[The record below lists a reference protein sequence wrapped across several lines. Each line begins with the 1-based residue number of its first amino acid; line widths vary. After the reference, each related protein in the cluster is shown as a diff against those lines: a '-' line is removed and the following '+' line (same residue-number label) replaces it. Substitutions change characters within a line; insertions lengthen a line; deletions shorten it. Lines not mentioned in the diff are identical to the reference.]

1 MVFVTTS
8 PAGSTMNLFLLP
20 TCHRISAPPYKA
32 ISLQVT
38 LRMFTGSSGD
48 FLHEALDTLHGP
60 WIACTTC
67 RACYYK
73 SSATLTLLQPTV
85 TLYSHTCLTRLHHT
99 QALQPS
105 YTVVIPVL
113 SDSTLTLYNL
123 VTVQSYLSYQT
134 APHSCF
140 TTYSY
145 TVSHTCLTR
154 PHHTHALQPT
164 VTLYSH
170 TCLIRLHHTQAL
182 QPTVT
187 LYSHTCLT
195 KPHHTHALQ
204 PSYTI
209 QSCLSYQT
217 ASHSRFTTY
226 SYTVQSYMSYQTAPH
241 SRFTTYSYTVQSYL
255 SYQTNPFAREW
266 CFTIRLLHMYFFC
279 QRMICQVI
287 SFAME

>member
-145 TVSHTCLTR
+145 TV
-154 PHHTHALQPT
+154 
-164 VTLYSH
+164 
-170 TCLIRLHHTQAL
+170 
-182 QPTVT
+182 
-187 LYSHTCLT
+187 
-195 KPHHTHALQ
+195 
-204 PSYTI
+204 
-209 QSCLSYQT
+209 
-217 ASHSRFTTY
+217 
-226 SYTVQSYMSYQTAPH
+226 QSYLSYQTAPH
-241 SRFTTYSYTVQSYL
+241 SCFTTYSYTIQSYL
-255 SYQTNPFAREW
+255 SYQTPPHSSFTTYSYTIQSYLSYQTAPHS
-266 CFTIRLLHMYFFC
+266 CFTT
-279 QRMICQVI
+279 
-287 SFAME
+287 